1 MKKNLSLVILCG
13 GKGKRLGD
21 ITKKTPKPLIKIN
34 KKPFIEYLINFYQ
47 RYHFYKIYLIGHY
60 KSSQFIN
67 LLHKKEF
74 NFIKCEFIKEKKQ
87 WIRVVL

>member
-13 GKGKRLGD
+13 GKGKRLGN

-47 RYHFYKIYLIGHY
+47 RYHFDKIYLIGHY

-67 LLHKKEF
+67 LFHKKEF
-74 NFIKCEFIKEKKQ
+74 NFIKCEFIKE
-87 WIRVVL
+87 